1 VETSDH
7 FKNGATPKSHTS
19 RKIKIIIMKNVSLI
33 CFVIALISLSSCRKD
48 YTCTCEKKVTAT
60 GSAIPTTVFSIKAT
74 KKRATEQCPNTGDVP
89 TTETWTCTLK

>member
-19 RKIKIIIMKNVSLI
+19 RKIKIILMKNVSLI
-33 CFVIALISLSSCRKD
+33 CFVIALISLSSCKKD

-60 GSAIPTTVFSIKAT
+60 GAALPTTTVSMKQT
-74 KKRATEQCPNTGDVP
+74 KKHAKELCPNTGDVP
-89 TTETWTCTLK
+89 ADETWTCTLK